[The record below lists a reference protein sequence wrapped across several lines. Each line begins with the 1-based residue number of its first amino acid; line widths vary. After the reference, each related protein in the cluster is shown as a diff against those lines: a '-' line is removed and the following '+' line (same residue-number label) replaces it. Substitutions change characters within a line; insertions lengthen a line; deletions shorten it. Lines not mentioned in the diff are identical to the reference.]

1 MKKVYL
7 IDGSGIIYRSFYA
20 ISDLKTSTGLTTNAI
35 YGFTSTLLKILKENK
50 PEYIAVF
57 FDMPLPTFRHKTF
70 EKYKEKRKPMP
81 DELSGQISKIKE
93 IINCFGIKYIEIEG
107 FEADDLI
114 ASFVE
119 KCKDKNC
126 QIFIIGSDKDIFQLL
141 DENIFIINPINYEII
156 DKEWVIKKY
165 GFAPNKMADF
175 IALAGDT
182 TDNIPGIPGIG
193 EKTAISLLLRFNS
206 LEEIYN
212 NIEKIESEKLK
223 EKIRKNKEIAILSK
237 NLAKLSK
244 DVFDEINLED
254 IKIGKPDLYKLIEL
268 FELFEFKRLK
278 NILKEIYSEIEK
290 IEEIEQLIGFSNG
303 EIIRY
308 DIIKGNIE
316 KYREILEDEN
326 IKKIGFN
333 LKNKIVELK
342 NLGIKFENIDFDF
355 TIAKHLTSKIIY
367 DKNLFELKEKYEKLL
382 ISLDMY
388 NLFKDVEMPL
398 IEVLAW
404 MEINGIKVDIE
415 YLNQLNQKFNE
426 EIEEIKDKIYSLS
439 GEIFNL
445 NSPLQVGKI
454 LFEKLKLP
462 VIRKTK
468 IGYATD
474 ISVLKELSFLHP
486 LPEYLLKYRE
496 LFKIKSTYIEG
507 LESFVNKKT
516 GRIHPYFSQTSTSSG
531 RLTCSNPNLQNLPIK
546 TQKGGLIRKA
556 FCVERNNFLYSFD
569 YSQIELRVLAHFS
582 EDPVLI
588 DAFEKD
594 KDIHSETAEFIL
606 SSDSLFSPLNFS
618 NLSKEEKRRIAKT
631 INFGII
637 YGISPFGL
645 SRELGI
651 SEGDAAVFIKN
662 YFEKFK
668 KVKEYIE
675 KIVKK
680 AEENGY
686 VETLLKR
693 RRYITELKSSNKNER
708 EFGKRV
714 AINMPIQGTAA
725 EIIKIAMNKTYQ
737 KFKEKKLNSKLILQI
752 HDELLFEV
760 IPEEERVVK
769 DMVKEIM
776 KNSIILKVPIKVDI
790 KRGKNFLEMEEI
802 SNA

>member
-1 MKKVYL
+1 MKKIYL

-20 ISDLKTSTGLTTNAI
+20 LPELKTSTGFTTNAI

-57 FDMPLPTFRHKTF
+57 FDTPLPTFRHKTF
-70 EKYKEKRKPMP
+70 EGYKEKRKPMP
-81 DELSGQISKIKE
+81 EELSGQISKIKE
-93 IINCFGIKYIEIEG
+93 IIRCFGIKYIEIEG

-119 KCKDKNC
+119 KYKKEICK
-126 QIFIIGSDKDIFQLL
+126 IFIIGSDKDIFQLV
-141 DENIFIINPINYEII
+141 DENVFIINPVNYEII
-156 DKEWVIKKY
+156 DKEWIIKKY
-165 GFAPNKMADF
+165 GFLPEKIVDF
-175 IALAGDT
+175 IALAGDPI
-182 TDNIPGIPGIG
+182 DNIPGIPGIG
-193 EKTAISLLLRFNS
+193 EKTAILLLSKFDS
-206 LEEIYN
+206 VEEIYE
-212 NIEKIESEKLK
+212 NIEKIESEKLRRKIK
-223 EKIRKNKEIAILSK
+223 ENKEITLLSK
-237 NLAKLSK
+237 NLARLNRTALE
-244 DVFDEINLED
+244 EINCED
-254 IKIGKPDLYKLIEL
+254 IKIGKPDLYKLIEI
-268 FELFEFKRLK
+268 FELFEFKKLK
-278 NILKEIYSEIEK
+278 NILKEIYPEVEQV
-290 IEEIEQLIGFSNG
+290 EEIEQIVGFSEG
-303 EIIRY
+303 ELVKY
-308 DIIKGNIE
+308 DIIKKNIE
-316 KYREILEDEN
+316 KYKKILEDKH

-333 LKNKIVELK
+333 LKDKIVELK
-342 NLGIKFENIDFDF
+342 NLGIAFENVDFDF
-355 TIAKHLTSKIIY
+355 SIAKHLTCKIIY
-367 DKNLFELKEKYEKLL
+367 NKNLFNLKEEYEKLL

-388 NLFKDVEMPL
+388 DLFKNLEMPL

-415 YLNQLNQKFNE
+415 YLNQLNEKFNE

-445 NSPLQVGKI
+445 NSPSQVGEI

-462 VIRKTK
+462 IIKKTK
-468 IGYATD
+468 KGYATD
-474 ISVLKELSFLHP
+474 ISVLRKLSSFHP

-507 LESFVNKKT
+507 LENFVNEKT
-516 GRIHPYFSQTSTSSG
+516 GRIHPYFSQISTSSG

-556 FCVERNNFLYSFD
+556 FCAEGDNLLYSFD

-582 EDPVLI
+582 EDPALI

-594 KDIHSETAEFIL
+594 KDIHNETAELIL

-618 NLSKEEKRRIAKT
+618 ELTKEDKRRIAKT

-637 YGISPFGL
+637 YGMSPYGL
-645 SRELGI
+645 SKELNI
-651 SEGDAAVFIKN
+651 SEQEASIFIKK

-675 KIVKK
+675 KTIKK

-693 RRYITELKSSNKNER
+693 RRYIPELKSSNRNEK

-725 EIIKIAMNKTYQ
+725 EIIKIAMNKIYQ
-737 KFKEKKLNSKLILQI
+737 KFKEKNLNSKLILQI

-760 IPEEERVVK
+760 VPSEEKIVK
-769 DMVKEIM
+769 EIVEEIM
-776 KNSIILKVPIKVDI
+776 KNTITLKVPIKVDI
-790 KRGKNFLEMEEI
+790 KKGKNFLEMDEVEI
-802 SNA
+802 